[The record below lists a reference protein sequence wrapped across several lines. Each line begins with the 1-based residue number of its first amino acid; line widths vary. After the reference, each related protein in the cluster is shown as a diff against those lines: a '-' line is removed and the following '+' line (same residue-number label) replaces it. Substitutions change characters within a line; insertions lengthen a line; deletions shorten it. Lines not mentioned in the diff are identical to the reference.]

1 MDTFLHQGKVY
12 CLKTKNKS
20 DMGANQQ
27 NDNSKSRDDFEL
39 PDRILWPEEYVEET
53 SAGHE
58 GMDSK
63 KKILRNSL
71 V

>member
-12 CLKTKNKS
+12 CLKAKNKS
-20 DMGANQQ
+20 DIEANQQ
-27 NDNSKSRDDFEL
+27 NDNSESRSGDFEL
-39 PDRILWPEEYVEET
+39 PDRILRPEEYVEET

-63 KKILRNSL
+63 ILRNSL